1 MNSLHDA
8 LSAEGDERIS
18 QTCMRMMDVKKSAHA
33 DTQFF
38 IKREQIDPLIITE
51 LGESAE
57 LLYGMYIH
65 LAVTQKKMWRHIK
78 DRDTFCLQLDI
89 YTFKLA
95 VMSCFLSGLFDGV
108 ICLVHA
114 WKDEGGFRDHYT
126 DIIER
131 MGEGEVNIIKHDWRG
146 EEPMVEGHDCSSAL
160 YKEVYDKIMEADTF
174 IQDQF
179 FENSLRF
186 IQMRTGDGEYRNVKK
201 GHIALYM
208 FNNKIHQHTCKHN
221 WGGRLCADCRTEWV
235 EGREIFI

>member
-18 QTCMRMMDVKKSAHA
+18 QTCMRMMDVKKSAHS
-33 DTQFF
+33 DTPFF
-38 IKREQIDPLIITE
+38 VKRERIDPLVITE
-51 LGESAE
+51 LGESADV
-57 LLYGMYIH
+57 LYGMYIH
-65 LAVTQKKMWRHIK
+65 LAVHQKKMWGCIK

-108 ICLVHA
+108 ICLVHS

-126 DIIER
+126 DVVER
-131 MGEGEVNIIKHDWRG
+131 MGEGHLNIIKHDFR
-146 EEPMVEGHDCSSAL
+146 EKEPFASTYDCSSAL
-160 YKEVYDKIMEADTF
+160 YKEVYDVIMETDQF

-186 IQMRTGDGEYRNVKK
+186 IQMRTGDGEWRNVKK

-208 FNNKIHQHTCKHN
+208 FNNKIHKHICKHN
-221 WGGRLCADCRTEWV
+221 WGGRLCADCRTEW
-235 EGREIFI
+235 RETELSW